1 MNFSRP
7 RQEKCKIFKLILKLE
22 KTQKKNDPISKID
35 NVQDNDD
42 NKKILREVK
51 QSGEIHIV
59 LDCDLDKIRTVMKEA
74 QVGCGGPLICYQLVR
89 LILKVQKFYIF

>member
-1 MNFSRP
+1 M
-7 RQEKCKIFKLILKLE
+7 
-22 KTQKKNDPISKID
+22 
-35 NVQDNDD
+35 QDNDD

-74 QVGCGGPLICYQLVR
+74 QVGAAGHTWHW
-89 LILKVQKFYIF
+89 